1 MHLHLQ
7 TSSVDMSDRAS
18 GGVDLVT
25 DILRKRTEANMITS
39 PAWMLDGRTF
49 AAATGAARGSP

>member
-1 MHLHLQ
+1 VM
-7 TSSVDMSDRAS
+7 
-18 GGVDLVT
+18 
-25 DILRKRTEANMITS
+25 KRDAGWKRLETNMIGG